1 MHALPLEAPLIVLE
15 CQVVEAGQAITDAT
29 PWDTVVSIS
38 PRERNVVTTAP
49 NFRASTLA
57 LTSTSAGWRWR
68 DWRFGV
74 EGAASVDRSTLR
86 FQAAYRNR
94 RLEGRCK
101 HQTSEA
107 R

>member
-1 MHALPLEAPLIVLE
+1 MHTVPPEASLIVLE
-15 CQVVEAGQAITDAT
+15 CQVVEVGQTITAAT

-57 LTSTSAGWRWR
+57 LTPTSDAWRWR

-74 EGAASVDRSTLR
+74 EGAASLDRSTLR
-86 FQAAYRNR
+86 YEAAYRDR
-94 RLEGRCK
+94 QLQGQCR
-101 HQTSEA
+101 HQASEEP
-107 R
+107 

>member
-1 MHALPLEAPLIVLE
+1 MHTVPPEAPLIVLE
-15 CQVVEAGQAITDAT
+15 CQIVEAGQTIMEAK

-57 LTSTSAGWRWR
+57 LTSTSAAWRWR

-74 EGAASVDRSTLR
+74 EGAASLDRSTLR
-86 FQAAYRNR
+86 YEATYGNR
-94 RLEGRCK
+94 HLEGQCRRR
-101 HQTSEA
+101 SSGE

>member
-1 MHALPLEAPLIVLE
+1 MHTLPPEAPLIVFE
-15 CQVVEAGQAITDAT
+15 CQVVEAGQKITEAT

-38 PRERNVVTTAP
+38 TRELNVVTMAP

-57 LTSTSAGWRWR
+57 LTSTSAAWRWR

-86 FQAAYRNR
+86 FEAAYRSR
-94 RLEGRCK
+94 RLEGQCK
-101 HQTSEA
+101 HQTSDS